1 MGASVLITGHPS
13 VPDLTDMIANKA
25 DAAHRAGSWAVEI
38 RYTGQT
44 VPDDAPFP
52 VQASAPAPP
61 HGWSVR
67 TVLESSGMGPGVS
80 LASGT
85 ALVYGDGQAIA
96 TGLYDTPVQCTAVDL
111 DA

>member
-1 MGASVLITGHPS
+1 
-13 VPDLTDMIANKA
+13 
-25 DAAHRAGSWAVEI
+25 
-38 RYTGQT
+38 
-44 VPDDAPFP
+44 
-52 VQASAPAPP
+52 
-61 HGWSVR
+61 
-67 TVLESSGMGPGVS
+67 MGPGVS

>member
-1 MGASVLITGHPS
+1 M
-13 VPDLTDMIANKA
+13 
-25 DAAHRAGSWAVEI
+25 
-38 RYTGQT
+38 
-44 VPDDAPFP
+44 PDDAPFP